1 MSLLEPIE
9 DFHLQLIG
17 CPDATGSLICF
28 AWAGWAKC
36 KKSLSL
42 NSDLAI
48 LTIANAMISRCQFH
62 SIAKNTDPLSQQTTK
77 QTNIE
82 QIL

>member
-1 MSLLEPIE
+1 MSQLEPIE

-17 CPDATGSLICF
+17 GSDTTGSLICF
-28 AWAGWAKC
+28 AWVGWAKC

-48 LTIANAMISRCQFH
+48 LAIANVMTAGANC
-62 SIAKNTDPLSQQTTK
+62 NC
-77 QTNIE
+77 
-82 QIL
+82 

>member
-9 DFHLQLIG
+9 DFHLQLIRVFG
-17 CPDATGSLICF
+17 RNLFSDLFYWT
-28 AWAGWAKC
+28 GWAKC

-48 LTIANAMISRCQFH
+48 LAIANAMTAGVNF
-62 SIAKNTDPLSQQTTK
+62 NY
-77 QTNIE
+77 
-82 QIL
+82 